1 MKNISGNMQHK
12 TALGLVLALAWVITF
27 AVTDMGFAQTK
38 VVATVNDEPISQFDV
53 DQRAKF
59 YSLTGGS
66 KISTKELKSRAIK
79 ELVEEA
85 LMSQE
90 IRRMAISV
98 PNSAVI
104 DAINNRLKANKRDH
118 KWFKGFLRSRGVRI
132 TTLENQIRSQLGWRQ
147 VIQRTYSGLVDIGE
161 NEITR
166 AIKEIDRKDK
176 QSDPVFSLKRITLKL
191 PKNAGDAEI
200 GRRME
205 EAAKIRRSF
214 RDCRTSELVTG
225 RFRDINTSN
234 APRTRVKDM
243 KEPTRSLVQQAKAND
258 MIPPTITDTGIVL
271 IAVCERKD
279 DGGQRDQ
286 VQQQLVSQEFGM
298 LADRH
303 LRDLKQDA
311 IVEYR

>member
-1 MKNISGNMQHK
+1 MKNPTGHRQFLATCGI
-12 TALGLVLALAWVITF
+12 ALALVGAFLIAGAT
-27 AVTDMGFAQTK
+27 AGLAQTK
-38 VVATVNDEPISQFDV
+38 VVAIVNDEPISQFDV
-53 DQRAKF
+53 DQRVKF
-59 YSLTGGS
+59 YSITGGGKTGS
-66 KISTKELKSRAIK
+66 KTLKTRALK

-90 IRRMAISV
+90 IRRMSIST
-98 PNSAVI
+98 PQSAVVES
-104 DAINNRLKANKRDH
+104 INDRLRANKRNH
-118 KWFKGFLRSRGVRI
+118 AWFKGFLRSRGVRI
-132 TTLENQIRSQLGWRQ
+132 STLENRIRSQLGWRQ

-161 NEITR
+161 SEITQ

-176 QSDPVFSLKRITLKL
+176 QTDPVFSLKTITLKL
-191 PKNAGDAEI
+191 PKGAGDAEI

-205 EAAKIRRSF
+205 EAAKIRRAF

-225 RFRDINTSN
+225 RFRDIKTKNS
-234 APRTRVKDM
+234 PRTRVKDM

-258 MIPPTITDTGIVL
+258 MIPPTITDAGIVL

-286 VQQQLVSQEFGM
+286 VQRQLVSQEFSM

>member
-1 MKNISGNMQHK
+1 MKTNSGQRPASISRIITM
-12 TALGLVLALAWVITF
+12 ALAGAIVF
-27 AVTDMGFAQTK
+27 AGATAGFAQTK

-59 YSLTGGS
+59 YSITGGG
-66 KISTKELKSRAIK
+66 KVGTKALKTRALK

-90 IRRMAISV
+90 IRRMAINT
-98 PNSAVI
+98 PQTAVI
-104 DAINNRLKANKRDH
+104 SSINDRLKANKRDH
-118 KWFKGFLRSRGVRI
+118 AWFKGFLRSRGVRI
-132 TTLENQIRSQLGWRQ
+132 ATLENRIRSQLGWRQ

-161 NEITR
+161 SEITQ
-166 AIKEIDRKDK
+166 AIKQIERKDS
-176 QSDPVFSLKRITLKL
+176 QSDPVFSLKTITLKL
-191 PKNAGDAEI
+191 PKGAGDPEI
-200 GRRME
+200 ARRME
-205 EAAKIRRSF
+205 EAARIRRAF

-225 RFRDINTSN
+225 RFRDVQTRNT
-234 APRTRVKDM
+234 PRARAKDL
-243 KEPTRSLVQQAKAND
+243 KEPTRSMVQQAKAND
-258 MIPPTITDTGIVL
+258 MIPPSITDTGIVL
-271 IAVCERKD
+271 VAVCERKD

-286 VQQQLVSQEFGM
+286 IQKQLVSQEFGM